1 MNIASLLRTNKGFTL
16 FEMLIVLMIL
26 LVVVS
31 IIPFIL
37 TTVIEQTKPGNVTEQ
52 EVAVFFQYLAR
63 DVREAVLVDFNQDHL
78 VLTKGN
84 EDVIRYQ
91 MWNENRVRRNV
102 NGLGHVLMLEDVV
115 MFQCDEMEAVVHCI
129 VELENGQ
136 SYEKS
141 MIPMLK
147 VLE

>member
-26 LVVVS
+26 LVIAS
-31 IIPFIL
+31 MIPLII
-37 TTVIEQTKPGNVTEQ
+37 TTVIEQMKPGNVKEQ
-52 EVAVFFQYLAR
+52 EVTVFFQYLDR
-63 DVREAVLVDFNQDHL
+63 DVRETISVDYSHDHL

-84 EDVIRYQ
+84 KDVIRYQ

-102 NGLGHVLMLEDVV
+102 NGLGHVLMLEDVF
-115 MFQCDEMEAVVHCI
+115 MFRCDEMKAMVHCAVV
-129 VELENGQ
+129 LENGRT
-136 SYEKS
+136 YEKS